1 MEPERNNILDFKIN
15 QEESYAELDFQQLRA
30 GLMIKDLGI
39 SSAED
44 VITERGQITGAS
56 HKAKMDYLNKVMSIE
71 YSEDRAALFQYL
83 KKLLELPMDQRK
95 ELAATDD
102 NFGIMAEL
110 SLYMLPPCVVI
121 AFAILDHADF
131 WETWDAFAID
141 GYRDAIDEPRE
152 NQEKDE
158 PIQRLDFYK
167 QIQREDQDEFLEF
180 WDGENLELS
189 DSMKKRIQSWKELWE
204 STQDDPAL
212 DVEGEMA
219 DLLTA
224 MEHDWSCRYADAAFV
239 ELMIQNKDASEW
251 RRSLLA
257 LRKIVDKGL
266 KLFPELDRKTAIKWV
281 KTYRGQFDMIAMAAF
296 CSLMANETQRNRIFG
311 F

>member
-1 MEPERNNILDFKIN
+1 
-15 QEESYAELDFQQLRA
+15 
-30 GLMIKDLGI
+30 
-39 SSAED
+39 
-44 VITERGQITGAS
+44 
-56 HKAKMDYLNKVMSIE
+56 
-71 YSEDRAALFQYL
+71 
-83 KKLLELPMDQRK
+83 MDQRK
-95 ELAATDD
+95 ELAAADD
-102 NFGIMAEL
+102 NYGIIAEL

-180 WDGENLELS
+180 WNGENLNLS

-219 DLLTA
+219 YLLTA

-257 LRKIVDKGL
+257 LRQIVDKGW
-266 KLFPELDRKTAIKWV
+266 KLFPELDRKTAIK
-281 KTYRGQFDMIAMAAF
+281 RGMGDSGAAH
-296 CSLMANETQRNRIFG
+296 EDG
-311 F
+311 